1 MQYRRNKIDG
11 KYRIILESG
20 EQSNYFSSEGID
32 YELGYIDPED
42 PEKSWSPNGFI
53 FKLIDSQEDR
63 VQSVIKICNVY
74 KPAKTEYHRRRL
86 GRFKREIEA
95 LKMAKENELND
106 HVIEFYESG
115 EITVS
120 ERTFDYYTMEFG
132 SSDLS
137 AFLQNQEIEMPE
149 KYRICADIMKS
160 IESLHGIGIYHR
172 DIKPGN
178 FLIVGNTWKIADLG
192 LIQFRE
198 EDISTIDYTNERIGP
213 RGYLS
218 PEAFN
223 KWLGVNRDLDLITID
238 DKSDVFQL
246 SKVIGFILFGVILT
260 GMIEPPDLLEEY
272 DNCRLSPLLI
282 NAMQYAK
289 YRRCDLNTLRS
300 GFVEAFGKEYAFS

>member
-1 MQYRRNKIDG
+1 MQYRGN
-11 KYRIILESG
+11 RIILEP
-20 EQSNYFSSEGID
+20 EEFSNYICIDGID
-32 YELGYIDPED
+32 YQLEYIDPENRH
-42 PEKSWSPNGFI
+42 KSWSPNGFI

-74 KPAKTEYHRRRL
+74 KPGPNAWLRRRL
-86 GRFKREIEA
+86 NRFEREIKA
-95 LKMAKENELND
+95 LKMVKENKLND

-115 EITVS
+115 EIIIS
-120 ERTFDYYTMEFG
+120 KKNFDYYTMELG
-132 SSDLS
+132 SGDLT
-137 AFLQNQEIEMPE
+137 AFLQNQEIEVPE
-149 KYRICADIMKS
+149 RYRICAEIMKS
-160 IESLHGIGIYHR
+160 IESLHKIGIYHR

-198 EDISTIDYTNERIGP
+198 EDISTLDYTNERIGP

-260 GMIEPPDLLEEY
+260 GMIEPPDLLEEH
-272 DNCRLSPLLI
+272 DNCKLSSLLI

-300 GFVEAFGKEYAFS
+300 GFVEAFGEKYAFS

>member
-1 MQYRRNKIDG
+1 
-11 KYRIILESG
+11 LEP
-20 EQSNYFSSEGID
+20 EEFSNYTCIDGID
-32 YELGYIDPED
+32 YQLEYIDPEN
-42 PEKSWSPNGFI
+42 PKKSWSPNGFI
-53 FKLIDSQEDR
+53 FRLMDSQEES

-74 KPAKTEYHRRRL
+74 KPAQGKFRRRL
-86 GRFKREIEA
+86 ERFEREIEA
-95 LKMAKENELND
+95 LKMVKENKLND

-120 ERTFDYYTMEFG
+120 ERTFDYYTMELG
-132 SSDLS
+132 SSDLT
-137 AFLQNQEIEMPE
+137 AFLHNHEIEMPE
-149 KYRICADIMKS
+149 RYRICAEIMKS

-198 EDISTIDYTNERIGP
+198 EDISTLDYINERIGP

-272 DNCRLSPLLI
+272 DNCRLSSLLI
-282 NAMQYAK
+282 NSMQYAK
-289 YRRCDLNTLRS
+289 DRRCDLNTLRS
-300 GFVEAFGKEYAFS
+300 GFVEAFGEEYAFS

>member
-1 MQYRRNKIDG
+1 MQYIEKKR
-11 KYRIILESG
+11 RIILESD
-20 EQSNYFSSEGID
+20 EFSNYISIDGID
-32 YELGYIDPED
+32 YQLEYIDPEN
-42 PEKSWSPNGFI
+42 PQKSWSPNGFI

-74 KPAKTEYHRRRL
+74 KPGRKVWVRRRL
-86 GRFKREIEA
+86 DRFEREIKA
-95 LKMAKENELND
+95 LKMVKENKLND

-115 EITVS
+115 EITIS
-120 ERTFDYYTMEFG
+120 EKTFDYYTMELG
-132 SSDLS
+132 SGDLA
-137 AFLQNQEIEMPE
+137 AFLHNQEIEMPE
-149 KYRICADIMKS
+149 RYRICAEIMKS
-160 IESLHGIGIYHR
+160 IESLHRIGIYHR

-198 EDISTIDYTNERIGP
+198 EDISTLDHTNERIGP

-218 PEAFN
+218 PEAIN
-223 KWLGVNRDLDLITID
+223 KWLGVSRDLNLITID

-246 SKVIGFILFGVILT
+246 SKVIGFILFGEILT
-260 GMIEPPDLLEEY
+260 GMIAPPDLLEEY
-272 DNCRLSPLLI
+272 DNCRLSSLLI

-300 GFVEAFGKEYAFS
+300 GFVEAFGEEYAFS